1 MNQENLETLQ
11 DNSQNQEN
19 KGGLLNSLGSFV
31 PFLPVM
37 FEQWTGQKLPLMTG
51 TFGEMHQ
58 GITQLNANLQ
68 VVINNQN
75 KIWQKLTSLENNAQQ
90 KLVNLTNK
98 IDKISTVKLTH
109 AKETK
114 QIEYNPNQR
123 LGNQEYE

>member
-1 MNQENLETLQ
+1 MNQENLETLN
-11 DNSQNQEN
+11 DTPQNQEN

-58 GITQLNANLQ
+58 GISQLNANLQ

-75 KIWQKLTSLENNAQQ
+75 KIWQKVTSLENNTQQ

-98 IDKISTVKLTH
+98 VDKISTVKLTH
-109 AKETK
+109 EKERK
-114 QIEYNPNQR
+114 QIEYNPK
-123 LGNQEYE
+123 EYE

>member
-1 MNQENLETLQ
+1 MNQENLETLN
-11 DNSQNQEN
+11 DTSQSPEN

-75 KIWQKLTSLENNAQQ
+75 KIWQKLTNLENNASQ

-109 AKETK
+109 ETERK
-114 QIEYNPNQR
+114 QIEYGSQPR
-123 LGNQEYE
+123 LKNQEY

>member
-1 MNQENLETLQ
+1 MNQENLETLN
-11 DNSQNQEN
+11 DTSQNQEN

-31 PFLPVM
+31 PFLPVI

-58 GITQLNANLQ
+58 GITQLNTNLQ

-75 KIWQKLTSLENNAQQ
+75 KIWQKLVSLENNANQ
-90 KLVNLTNK
+90 KLFNLTNK
-98 IDKISTVKLTH
+98 VDKISTVKLTH

-123 LGNQEYE
+123 LENQEY